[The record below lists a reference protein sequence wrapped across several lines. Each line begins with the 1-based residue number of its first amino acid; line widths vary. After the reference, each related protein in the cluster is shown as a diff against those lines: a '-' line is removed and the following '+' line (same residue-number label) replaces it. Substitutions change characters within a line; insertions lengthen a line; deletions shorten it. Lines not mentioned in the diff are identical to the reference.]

1 MNALEKNQ
9 IFTVTI
15 DGYTSE
21 ALGVCHIGGRA
32 VFIPR
37 ALPGEL
43 WEIRIVKVSASAVYA
58 RGETLLSPSNSRR
71 EPQCPYFGKCGG
83 CDTWHMSYEE
93 ELRFKLE
100 RVNAALRHIG
110 KQEIL
115 ANEILGSENT
125 ENYRNKGIYAISEQD
140 GRAVFGFYRERSHD
154 LIPIEYC
161 RIQQPLSNR
170 VAAAV
175 VEFMNTHSLPAYD
188 EKSGRG
194 TVRHVF
200 CRQSVHLQGA
210 VACLVSARGF
220 GEKTELL
227 VSHLRA
233 ACPELTGIVLNINK
247 SRGNTVLSGDF
258 YTLWGESYIRDSIC
272 GLEFSI
278 APQAERLYAKAV
290 EYAAL
295 ESDALAFDLYCG
307 AGTISLCLAQ
317 KARQVIGAEIVPEA
331 IENARINASENGIQN
346 VEFLCGDAGQA
357 AASLAS
363 RGLKPEVVVVDP
375 PRKGMSTAAI
385 QVVSEMRPER
395 VVYVSCNP
403 ATLAR
408 DILHFEEN
416 DYKLREACAVDM
428 FPRTCHVETVCC
440 LYHQKKDFIS
450 VPYEPKNAEYL
461 KQG

>member
-1 MNALEKNQ
+1 MDALEKNQ
-9 IFTVTI
+9 IHTVTI

-32 VFIPR
+32 VFVPR
-37 ALPGEL
+37 TIPGEI
-43 WEIRIVKVSASAVYA
+43 WDIRIVKVSSSAVYA
-58 RGETLLSPSNSRR
+58 RAETLLSPSDSRR
-71 EPQCPYFGKCGG
+71 EPQCPFFGKCGG

-200 CRQSVHLQGA
+200 CRQSVHLLGA

-220 GEKTELL
+220 GSKTALL

-247 SRGNTVLSGDF
+247 TRGNTVLSGDF
-258 YTLWGESYIRDSIC
+258 YTLWGDPCIRDSIC

-278 APQAERLYAKAV
+278 APQAFFQINPPQAERLYSKAV
-290 EYAAL
+290 EYASL
-295 ESDALAFDLYCG
+295 GPDTLAFDLYCG
-307 AGTISLCLAQ
+307 AGTISLCLAR

-331 IENARINASENGIQN
+331 IENARINASENGVRN

-357 AASLAS
+357 AATLSL
-363 RGLKPEVVVVDP
+363 RGLKPNVVVVDP
-375 PRKGMSTAAI
+375 PRKGMDVDAI
-385 QVVSEMRPER
+385 EVVSQMRPER

-408 DILHFEEN
+408 DILLFQERG
-416 DYKLREACAVDM
+416 YRLWEACAVDM
-428 FPRTCHVETVCC
+428 FPRTRHTECVALMKLT
-440 LYHQKKDFIS
+440 I
-450 VPYEPKNAEYL
+450 
-461 KQG
+461 